1 MGRRLRPGNPLGN
14 CSRPGSVGIPKLG
27 VSSSTHIPNS
37 VGVINEQT
45 VQSTIPHLQAAQ
57 VGMLAPII
65 PVDNNLVMATAR
77 QIHGVTNAAF
87 APARALFGTFGLAF

>member
-1 MGRRLRPGNPLGN
+1 MGRRLRPGNSLGN

-27 VSSSTHIPNS
+27 VSSSTHTPDS

-57 VGMLAPII
+57 IGMLAPII

-77 QIHGVTNAAF
+77 QIHGAAF
-87 APARALFGTFGLAF
+87 APARALFGAFGLAF